1 MPEVFAPKEIP
12 VIKKSGLVLAMV
24 LCASLLSACDCDGD
38 CDAGSASSGVSATTP
53 ATPTPVVTPT
63 PVTPVTPVTPPAAAT
78 CADPRFCK
86 FDSTG
91 ALLDDSATSWSC
103 VQDKLLGNFWEVKTD
118 DSGLRDKDWTYA
130 KEGAAGACGGTL
142 TTCSP
147 DAYVAA
153 VNTPTTNRP
162 CGPAR
167 VCRLPTH
174 AELIFLSFPEAFLTP
189 VVGGV
194 PTTGGKTTPTTTG
207 YVPPVAFFPDA
218 VPDAF
223 FFNSTDDRQV
233 AYGVSIPAGS
243 SVDAIS
249 LLGMAPVAVP
259 TMAGHVRLICN

>member
-53 ATPTPVVTPT
+53 TTPTPVVTPT
-63 PVTPVTPVTPPAAAT
+63 PVTPVAPVTPPAAAR

-130 KEGAAGACGGTL
+130 KAGAAGACSSTL

-167 VCRLPTH
+167 ACRLPTH
-174 AELIFLSFPEAFLTP
+174 AELIYLALPAEAFPQPDGNAKRSTVARSYAP
-189 VVGGV
+189 V
-194 PTTGGKTTPTTTG
+194 P
-207 YVPPVAFFPDA
+207 AFFPDA
-218 VPDAF
+218 VADAF
-223 FFNSTDDRQV
+223 YFNSSDARQV
-233 AYGVSIPAGS
+233 NYSAVIPAGS
-243 SVDAIS
+243 AFNNVSDE
-249 LLGMAPVAVP
+249 GMAPAAGP
-259 TMAGHVRLICN
+259 ELAGHVRLICN